1 MKLPRVSAVVAAAVL
16 APTVLFPS
24 MASAADNPQP
34 AGVSGPDTA
43 SKGAEDQAT
52 GQEEHDRAEV
62 RRVLA
67 DKESGPGVRE
77 AAQKA
82 LNGTAA
88 DLRHFLDV
96 ELHDQRVIDNRV
108 RAYQVLAV
116 GGPAVKKAATA
127 ALRGGTAEDVAKFLK
142 EGQFIARA
150 EDEARAKVQSI
161 LDDKETGPG
170 VRAAGEK
177 ALAGTVADVRHFLDV
192 ELGEWRQ
199 TDNRLKVVRIS
210 DGAGPALSKAAD
222 KALRGSYQ
230 DILDFLKEG
239 QFTARAEDEDRA
251 KVQSI
256 LDDKETGP
264 AVHEAAQKALAGTA
278 ADVRHF
284 LDVELDERRQTDN
297 RVMVARIFDGAGPAV
312 KAAAR
317 KAISGSNQE
326 VLAFLKEG
334 QFIARAE
341 DEARAKVQGILDDKE
356 TGPGVREAGEKAL
369 AGTVADV
376 RHFLDVE
383 LPKQRADD
391 NRVKLAQIMSAGG
404 RAVREAASRALD
416 GTDEDVVKF
425 LKEGQFT
432 ARAEDEAANKPA
444 PQPARPA
451 EQPQTA
457 TGAQPAV
464 QPAALTTTTGTT
476 AGTTTGTTTTGTTA
490 GTATATTG
498 ATTVTTR
505 PGQLA
510 ATGTEG
516 LGWEAGGAAAA
527 LAAGAALVVASRR
540 RSTES

>member
-34 AGVSGPDTA
+34 AGVSGPDIA
-43 SKGAEDQAT
+43 SKGTEDQGT

-62 RRVLA
+62 RRILA
-67 DKESGPGVRE
+67 DKETGPAVR
-77 AAQKA
+77 AAGEKA
-82 LNGTAA
+82 LAGTAA
-88 DLRHFLDV
+88 DVRHFLDV
-96 ELHDQRVIDNRV
+96 ELDERRQPDNRLKVVWITNGAGPVLKKAADKALRGSYQDILDFLKEGQFTARAEDEDRAEVQGILADKETGPAVRAAGEKALAGTAADVRHFLDVELGERRQADNRV
-108 RAYQVLAV
+108 MVARIFDGA
-116 GGPAVKKAATA
+116 GPAVKAAARKAISGSNQEVLA
-127 ALRGGTAEDVAKFLK
+127 FLK

-150 EDEARAKVQSI
+150 EDEARAEVQGI

-177 ALAGTVADVRHFLDV
+177 ALAGTAADVRHFLDV
-192 ELGEWRQ
+192 ELDEWRQ

-239 QFTARAEDEDRA
+239 QFTARAEDE
-251 KVQSI
+251 
-256 LDDKETGP
+256 
-264 AVHEAAQKALAGTA
+264 
-278 ADVRHF
+278 
-284 LDVELDERRQTDN
+284 
-297 RVMVARIFDGAGPAV
+297 
-312 KAAAR
+312 
-317 KAISGSNQE
+317 
-326 VLAFLKEG
+326 
-334 QFIARAE
+334 
-341 DEARAKVQGILDDKE
+341 
-356 TGPGVREAGEKAL
+356 
-369 AGTVADV
+369 
-376 RHFLDVE
+376 
-383 LPKQRADD
+383 
-391 NRVKLAQIMSAGG
+391 
-404 RAVREAASRALD
+404 
-416 GTDEDVVKF
+416 
-425 LKEGQFT
+425 
-432 ARAEDEAANKPA
+432 AANKPA

-464 QPAALTTTTGTT
+464 RPAALTTTTDTT
-476 AGTTTGTTTTGTTA
+476 ATATTAAGTTA

-498 ATTVTTR
+498 ATTVTAR

>member
-43 SKGAEDQAT
+43 SKGTEDQGT

-62 RRVLA
+62 RRILA
-67 DKESGPGVRE
+67 DKESGVSVRE

-108 RAYQVLAV
+108 KAYQVLAV

-142 EGQFIARA
+142 EGQF
-150 EDEARAKVQSI
+150 
-161 LDDKETGPG
+161 
-170 VRAAGEK
+170 
-177 ALAGTVADVRHFLDV
+177 
-192 ELGEWRQ
+192 
-199 TDNRLKVVRIS
+199 
-210 DGAGPALSKAAD
+210 
-222 KALRGSYQ
+222 
-230 DILDFLKEG
+230 
-239 QFTARAEDEDRA
+239 TARAEDEDRA

-264 AVHEAAQKALAGTA
+264 AVREAGEKALAGTA

-284 LDVELDERRQTDN
+284 LDVELGERRLTDN

-376 RHFLDVE
+376 QHFLDVE

-404 RAVREAASRALD
+404 RAVREAAGRALD

-457 TGAQPAV
+457 TGAQSAV
-464 QPAALTTTTGTT
+464 QPAALTATTGTTADTTADTT
-476 AGTTTGTTTTGTTA
+476 AGTTTAGTTA
-490 GTATATTG
+490 GTAATATTG

-540 RSTES
+540 RRSTES

>member
-1 MKLPRVSAVVAAAVL
+1 MKMPRVSAVVAAAVL

-43 SKGAEDQAT
+43 SKGAEDQGT

-62 RRVLA
+62 RRILA
-67 DKESGPGVRE
+67 DQESGPGVRE

-108 RAYQVLAV
+108 KAYQVLAV

-142 EGQFIARA
+142 EGQFTARA
-150 EDEARAKVQSI
+150 EDEDRAKVQSILDDKETGPAVREAAQKALAGTAADVRHFLEVELDDRRQPDNRLKVVWITNGAGPVLKKAADKALRGSYQDVLDFLKEGQFTARAEDEDRAKVQGILADKETGSAVRAAGEKALAGTAADVRHFLEVELDRCRTSDNLLKAAMIFGSGGPAVKKAARAAINGGAEDIARFLKEGQFTARAEDEDRAKVQGI

-177 ALAGTVADVRHFLDV
+177 ALAGTAADVRHFLDV

-239 QFTARAEDEDRA
+239 QFTARAEDE
-251 KVQSI
+251 
-256 LDDKETGP
+256 
-264 AVHEAAQKALAGTA
+264 
-278 ADVRHF
+278 
-284 LDVELDERRQTDN
+284 
-297 RVMVARIFDGAGPAV
+297 
-312 KAAAR
+312 
-317 KAISGSNQE
+317 
-326 VLAFLKEG
+326 
-334 QFIARAE
+334 
-341 DEARAKVQGILDDKE
+341 
-356 TGPGVREAGEKAL
+356 
-369 AGTVADV
+369 
-376 RHFLDVE
+376 
-383 LPKQRADD
+383 
-391 NRVKLAQIMSAGG
+391 
-404 RAVREAASRALD
+404 
-416 GTDEDVVKF
+416 
-425 LKEGQFT
+425 
-432 ARAEDEAANKPA
+432 AANKPA

-457 TGAQPAV
+457 TGAQSAV

-476 AGTTTGTTTTGTTA
+476 TGTTAAGTTA

-498 ATTVTTR
+498 TTTVTTR

>member
-43 SKGAEDQAT
+43 SKGTEDQGT

-62 RRVLA
+62 RRILA

-150 EDEARAKVQSI
+150 EDEDRAKVRSILDDKETGPAVRAAGEKALAGTAADVRHFLDVELDERRQTDNRLKVARIFDGAGPALKKAAGKAISGSNEEILAFLKEGQFIARAEDEDRAKVQGILDDKETGPGVRAAGEKALAGTAADVRHFLEVELRRQRADDNRVKLAQIMAVGGRAVCEAASRALDAGTDEDVVKFLKEDQFTARAEDEARAKVQGI

-192 ELGEWRQ
+192 EL
-199 TDNRLKVVRIS
+199 
-210 DGAGPALSKAAD
+210 
-222 KALRGSYQ
+222 
-230 DILDFLKEG
+230 
-239 QFTARAEDEDRA
+239 
-251 KVQSI
+251 
-256 LDDKETGP
+256 
-264 AVHEAAQKALAGTA
+264 
-278 ADVRHF
+278 
-284 LDVELDERRQTDN
+284 RR
-297 RVMVARIFDGAGPAV
+297 
-312 KAAAR
+312 
-317 KAISGSNQE
+317 
-326 VLAFLKEG
+326 
-334 QFIARAE
+334 
-341 DEARAKVQGILDDKE
+341 
-356 TGPGVREAGEKAL
+356 
-369 AGTVADV
+369 
-376 RHFLDVE
+376 
-383 LPKQRADD
+383 QRADD
-391 NRVKLAQIMSAGG
+391 NRVKLAQIMAVGG
-404 RAVREAASRALD
+404 RAVCEAASRALD
-416 GTDEDVVKF
+416 GGTDEDVVKF

-432 ARAEDEAANKPA
+432 ARAEDEAAANKPA

-457 TGAQPAV
+457 TGVQPAV

-476 AGTTTGTTTTGTTA
+476 AGAIAAGTTA

-498 ATTVTTR
+498 TTTVTTR

>member
-1 MKLPRVSAVVAAAVL
+1 MKLSRVSAVVAAAVL

-43 SKGAEDQAT
+43 SKGAEDQGT

-62 RRVLA
+62 RRILA

-82 LNGTAA
+82 LNGAAA

-150 EDEARAKVQSI
+150 EDE
-161 LDDKETGPG
+161 
-170 VRAAGEK
+170 
-177 ALAGTVADVRHFLDV
+177 
-192 ELGEWRQ
+192 
-199 TDNRLKVVRIS
+199 
-210 DGAGPALSKAAD
+210 
-222 KALRGSYQ
+222 
-230 DILDFLKEG
+230 
-239 QFTARAEDEDRA
+239 DRA
-251 KVQSI
+251 KVQGI

-264 AVHEAAQKALAGTA
+264 AVRAAGEKALAGTA

-284 LDVELDERRQTDN
+284 LDVELEERRQTDN
-297 RVMVARIFDGAGPAV
+297 RLKVARIFDGAGPALK
-312 KAAAR
+312 KAAG
-317 KAISGSNQE
+317 KAISGSNE
-326 VLAFLKEG
+326 EILAFLKEG
-334 QFIARAE
+334 QFIARAEDEDRAKVQGILDDKETGPGVREAGEKALAGTAADVRHFLEVELRKQRADDNRVKLAQIMAVGGRAVCEAASRALDGGTDEDVVKFLKEGQFTARAE

-391 NRVKLAQIMSAGG
+391 NRVKLAQIMAAGG

-416 GTDEDVVKF
+416 GGTDEDVVKF

-432 ARAEDEAANKPA
+432 ARAEDEAAANKPA

-457 TGAQPAV
+457 TGAQLAV

-476 AGTTTGTTTTGTTA
+476 AGAIAAGTTA

-498 ATTVTTR
+498 TTR

>member
-43 SKGAEDQAT
+43 SKGTEDQGT

-62 RRVLA
+62 RRILA
-67 DKESGPGVRE
+67 DKESGVSVRE

-96 ELHDQRVIDNRV
+96 ELHDQRMIDNRV
-108 RAYQVLAV
+108 KAYQVLAV

-142 EGQFIARA
+142 EGQF
-150 EDEARAKVQSI
+150 
-161 LDDKETGPG
+161 
-170 VRAAGEK
+170 
-177 ALAGTVADVRHFLDV
+177 
-192 ELGEWRQ
+192 
-199 TDNRLKVVRIS
+199 
-210 DGAGPALSKAAD
+210 
-222 KALRGSYQ
+222 
-230 DILDFLKEG
+230 
-239 QFTARAEDEDRA
+239 TARAEDEDRA

-264 AVHEAAQKALAGTA
+264 AVREAGEKALAGTA

-284 LDVELDERRQTDN
+284 LDVELGERRLTDN

-404 RAVREAASRALD
+404 RAVREAAGRALD

-457 TGAQPAV
+457 TGAQSAV
-464 QPAALTTTTGTT
+464 RPAALTTTTGTT
-476 AGTTTGTTTTGTTA
+476 AGTTTAGTTA
-490 GTATATTG
+490 GTAATATTG